1 MREPISSESTGIGAW
16 RRAAG
21 GMMSGWRLVVA
32 GVAGWGGVAVG
43 QTTPYDFGSPDASEQ
58 MVIEYVNRSR
68 LYPAAEAQGFW
79 DAADP
84 AKRAP
89 DQLDWNLAD
98 AYSAFRVN
106 MSVAVQRIS
115 AMPVVP
121 PVAPNAKL
129 MAAGRQHT
137 QWMFANEVQSHTQP
151 PATSASDSIVRR
163 ISATGYNWA
172 GLGENIYAYGR
183 DLYYA
188 HASFEVDWGG
198 PDYGMQSPAGHR
210 LNNHNKDHREIGV
223 GVRLGYSGYGAG
235 DVGPVVGTVDFGSQ
249 RSTPAFVTG
258 VAYYDVNGNQRYDLH
273 EGISG
278 LRVDVTGASH
288 HAVTAPGGGYAV
300 PVPTAAAT
308 RAVTLSGLR
317 AGGQASAVIA
327 DGKNV
332 KIDFTPAYVAPVLG
346 DPGPVTA
353 GVPASFSFPTTPG
366 ATAYEVVTAGV
377 VPAAAEK
384 ADAAT
389 HLTSYVTPGRYAL
402 LQTSVRVG
410 AAGAAIHL
418 AHPVLEDQWVMLNP
432 IYVPGP
438 DATVTFQSWLRASS
452 VRQVARLQVS
462 TDDGQSW
469 TDAWT
474 KVGAA
479 AGAAGWAPVTV
490 PLGAHAGRLL
500 RLRFAYTVKG
510 NTWQAGL
517 GVSSG
522 WFIDDISFAGTE
534 QLSASQTQTVAAT
547 ADTAGFTHTP
557 VAGTLVVAARP
568 VISGRP
574 WAIAPVRRVEVGTAT
589 PYVQWAT
596 REEARLGLPAGTL
609 GRDGGA
615 PAGPD
620 GTPGLVR
627 YALGLSADQ
636 SAAGRLPRAEVSG
649 VGLCVTYFRD
659 LSRTGVDVALE
670 VSGDYENWHEPGA
683 AGAPQVL
690 SDTVQGI
697 EGTLERR
704 CALIA
709 PAQGRVAAR
718 LRVTPR

>member
-1 MREPISSESTGIGAW
+1 
-16 RRAAG
+16 
-21 GMMSGWRLVVA
+21 MSGWRWLVV
-32 GVAGWGGVAVG
+32 GLVGSGGVVLG
-43 QTTPYDFGSPDASEQ
+43 QTTAYDFGSPDASEQ
-58 MVIEYVNRSR
+58 VVIEHVNRSR
-68 LYPAAEAQGFW
+68 LFPAAEAQGFR

-98 AYSAFRVN
+98 AYSAFGVN

-115 AMPVVP
+115 ALPVVP
-121 PVAPNAKL
+121 PVAPNANL

-137 QWMFANEVQSHTQP
+137 QWMFANKKQSHTQP

-198 PDYGMQSPAGHR
+198 SDYGMQNPAGHR

-223 GVRLGYSGYGAG
+223 GIRLGYSGYEAG

-258 VAYYDVNGNQRYDLH
+258 VAYYDVNGNQRYDLN

-278 LRVDVTGASH
+278 LRVEVAGATH

-308 RAVTLSGLR
+308 RAVTLTGLR
-317 AGGQASAVIA
+317 ATGQANAVIA
-327 DGKNV
+327 GGNNV
-332 KIDFTPAYVAPVLG
+332 KIDFTPAYVEPVLS
-346 DPGPVTA
+346 DPGPVAA
-353 GVPASFSFPTTPG
+353 GVPASFSFPATPG

-377 VPAAAEK
+377 VPAATET
-384 ADAAT
+384 AAAPAN
-389 HLTSYVTPGRYAL
+389 LTSYITPGRYSL

-410 AAGAAIHL
+410 TTGAAIHL

-432 IYVPGP
+432 TYVPGP
-438 DATVTFQSWLRASS
+438 NASVTFQSWLRAST
-452 VRQVARLQVS
+452 VRQVSRLQVS
-462 TDDGQSW
+462 TDGGQSW

-474 KVGAA
+474 KVGATT
-479 AGAAGWAPVTV
+479 GAAGWSPVTV
-490 PLGAHAGRLL
+490 SLGAHAGRLL
-500 RLRFAYTVKG
+500 RLRFNYTVKG
-510 NTWQAGL
+510 NSWQAGL

-534 QLSASQTQTVAAT
+534 QLSAPQTATVPVSQATVQ
-547 ADTAGFTHTP
+547 FMHTP
-557 VAGTLVVAARP
+557 AAGTLLAAARP
-568 VISGRP
+568 VISGRA
-574 WAIAPVRRVEVGTAT
+574 WAFAPARRIEVSTAT
-589 PYVQWAT
+589 PYMQWAAT
-596 REEARLGLPAGTL
+596 EEARLGLAPGRL
-609 GRDGGA
+609 GLDGGA

-620 GTPGLVR
+620 GTPALVR

-636 SAAGRLPRAEVSG
+636 SAADRLPRAEVSPS
-649 VGLCVTYFRD
+649 GLCVTYFRD
-659 LSRTGVDVALE
+659 LSRTGVDVGLQ
-670 VSGDYENWHEPGA
+670 VSSDYENWYEPGA
-683 AGAPQVL
+683 PGAPQVL
-690 SDTVQGI
+690 SDTALGV

-709 PAQGRVAAR
+709 PTQGRVAAR